1 MSTTAKI
8 TKGFYSTAY
17 LIVLSLLFSASVY
30 GQDASS
36 IPTDEGIISQGRTL
50 YNNNCAVCHAI
61 ERQLVGPALKNVH
74 ERQSVDWLKAFIIN
88 SQRVIQSG
96 DQYAVNLYNQYNRT
110 EMPAF
115 DFSDDEVMSILA
127 YIKDE
132 SAKEPAQVVA
142 SSTGDGTQIQAEGV
156 SAISSGYITVILIAL
171 LIVLVL
177 ILVVLAVLIS
187 VLTKYIKQKTDL
199 DEADAELVSQKVDIG
214 KLVRSPG
221 FVWFA
226 SFIFTAVVL
235 KAVIDGL
242 FSIGIQ
248 EGYAPAQPIAFS
260 HKLHAGQYEI
270 ECQYCHTGVLKGKS
284 ANIPSA
290 NICMNC
296 HSAIV
301 KVGDSDQPSA
311 EIQKIYDAIEN
322 NKPIEWIRVHNL
334 PDLSYFNHAQ
344 HVAVG
349 ELECQTCHG
358 PVEEMEIVRQHSNL
372 TMGWCIDC
380 HRQTDVNSM
389 GNAYYDKLVE
399 LHESK
404 GKGPMKVA
412 DIGGLECAKC
422 HY

>member
-8 TKGFYSTAY
+8 TKGFYSTAC

-74 ERQSVDWLKAFIIN
+74 ERQSVEWLKAFIIN

-132 SAKEPAQVVA
+132 SAKEPVQAVA
-142 SSTGDGTQIQAEGV
+142 SAVSDGTQVQSE
-156 SAISSGYITVILIAL
+156 STISSGYITVILVAL

-177 ILVVLAVLIS
+177 ILIVLAVLIS
-187 VLTKYIKQKTDL
+187 VLTKYIRQKTDL
-199 DEADAELVSQKVDIG
+199 DEADEELVSQKFEMS

-290 NICMNC
+290 NVCMNC

-301 KVGDSDQPSA
+301 KVGDSDQPST

-322 NKPIEWIRVHNL
+322 DKPIEWVRVHNL

-349 ELECQTCHG
+349 EIECQTCHG

>member
-1 MSTTAKI
+1 MI

-17 LIVLSLLFSASVY
+17 FIVLSLLFSASVY

-74 ERQSVDWLKAFIIN
+74 ERQSVEWLKAFIIN

-132 SAKEPAQVVA
+132 SAKEPVQAAA
-142 SSTGDGTQIQAEGV
+142 SDTGDGSQAQAQTGT
-156 SAISSGYITVILIAL
+156 AISSGYITVILMAL

-177 ILVVLAVLIS
+177 ILIVLAVLIS

-199 DEADAELVSQKVDIG
+199 DEADEELVSQKVDFG

-226 SFIFTAVVL
+226 SFIFTAIVL

-349 ELECQTCHG
+349 EIECQTCHG
-358 PVEEMEIVRQHSNL
+358 PIEEMEIVKQHSNL